1 MHCIYLH
8 RIDFTFNRIRCLCV
22 YACIH
27 TTTTSLD
34 IYTAFLYVTQSRL
47 YGRKWNWLLAPLSGN
62 LQAQIVLVFFFV
74 FFFWDQLVSFVF
86 LHVAQHISLCCP
98 SSVSRGPKEPN
109 VFRGLLSS
117 ATCQRCSS
125 HLHTM
130 QINFLHIW
138 EFKSNYFLVVY
149 YIAFDI
155 LVVETKHCN
164 FLAKE
169 HCKYGHFQ

>member
-1 MHCIYLH
+1 MFVCVCMYTYYYYFFRHLYS
-8 RIDFTFNRIRCLCV
+8 FFIR
-22 YACIH
+22 
-27 TTTTSLD
+27 
-34 IYTAFLYVTQSRL
+34 YTVSPVWKKMKLAFSATQWKPAST
-47 YGRKWNWLLAPLSGN
+47 NCSC
-62 LQAQIVLVFFFV
+62 VFFFC